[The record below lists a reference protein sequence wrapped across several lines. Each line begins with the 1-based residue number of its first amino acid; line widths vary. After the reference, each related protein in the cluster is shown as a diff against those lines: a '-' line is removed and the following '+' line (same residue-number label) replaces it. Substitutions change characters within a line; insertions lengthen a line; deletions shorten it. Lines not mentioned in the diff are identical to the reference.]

1 MEKKLDSYGNTLY
14 RVTPLKRGLPL
25 GWFKSEEEAQ
35 KAHDAHTSLINGNK
49 VN

>member
-14 RVTPLKRGLPL
+14 RVAPLKRGLPL

-35 KAHDAHTSLINGNK
+35 KAHDAYVTSKEGR
-49 VN
+49 